1 MNRERNHWPAGVDPG
16 RISIHTLGLP
26 QKLLWRGH
34 PPWVRPMIAGA
45 ALWVVTAVMEA
56 QGWDLHPVLTAI
68 LDLVVGLLILASA
81 CDALVT
87 ATERFAARKNWDH
100 YVAATL
106 SEILSTLPELVVITF
121 VIPVSPVAGLVIAL
135 VTIYNNS
142 LVFSIYS
149 YFLPKNRLGRF
160 VMPAAITEAGT
171 QILIAG
177 AGLGSVIG
185 LVMLVLA
192 AGGHDKQSFAPVD
205 LSALALIMLGV
216 FGVYVYK
223 LIQGY
228 ASEEEAVREAL
239 ALDAEAIEERKA
251 DVYREVKHTSLANS
265 VSEFA
270 ETAIVR
276 LDLDP
281 VATAIVLAAFAGM
294 SEYVILWRAHRKGQ
308 YRIALANAFGGI
320 TQVMFL
326 VLPYTLLAI
335 AIYQGPLGL
344 VHPELPVTFSV
355 SNILLFVLLFPTFF
369 VLMELIEEDH
379 TLSAL
384 DTAIMGAIFLLIILI
399 LIAYGS

>member
-1 MNRERNHWPAGVDPG
+1 MAAGTVLWIVAASIEALGWP
-16 RISIHTLGLP
+16 LP
-26 QKLLWRGH
+26 A
-34 PPWVRPMIAGA
+34 VA
-45 ALWVVTAVMEA
+45 AAM
-56 QGWDLHPVLTAI
+56 
-68 LDLVVGLLILASA
+68 LDLVVGLLILESA

-87 ATERFAARKNWDH
+87 ATERFAARQTWDH
-100 YVAATL
+100 YVAGTL
-106 SEILSTLPELVVITF
+106 SEILSTLPELVVIAF

-135 VTIYNNS
+135 VTIYNNA

-149 YFLPKNRLGRF
+149 YFLPKDHRGRF

-192 AGGHDKQSFAPVD
+192 AAGDGKRSFAPVD
-205 LSALALIMLGV
+205 LTVLALIMLSV

-228 ASEEEAVREAL
+228 ASEERAVREAL
-239 ALDAEAIEERKA
+239 GLDAEAVAARKA
-251 DVYREVKHTSLANS
+251 RVYQEVKHASLANVGMLFAAGLGAALLGGHS
-265 VSEFA
+265 VSAFA
-270 ETAIVR
+270 ATAIDR
-276 LDLDP
+276 LSLNP

-326 VLPYTLLAI
+326 VLPFTLLAI
-335 AIYQGPLGL
+335 AVYQGALGL
-344 VHPELPVTFSV
+344 MHPELPVTFSA
-355 SNILLFVLLFPTFF
+355 SNVMLFVLLFPTFF

-384 DTAIMGAIFLLIILI
+384 DTAIMAAIFVLIILI
-399 LIAYGS
+399 LIAYGA